1 MRDKSEH
8 APPLPRREARW
19 GHSSPSHACARP
31 RACMHAPWLEMRMA
45 TLARKIVSKISIST
59 KYDRGKAMEVLM
71 MQNKGNE
78 SSVRLIDS

>member
-1 MRDKSEH
+1 
-8 APPLPRREARW
+8 
-19 GHSSPSHACARP
+19 
-31 RACMHAPWLEMRMA
+31 MA

-71 MQNKGNE
+71 MLNKGNE